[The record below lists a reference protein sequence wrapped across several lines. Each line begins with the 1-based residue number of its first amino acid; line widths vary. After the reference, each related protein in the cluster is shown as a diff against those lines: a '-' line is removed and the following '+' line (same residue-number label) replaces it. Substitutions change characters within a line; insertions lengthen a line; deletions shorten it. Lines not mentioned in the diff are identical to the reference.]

1 VRDWSYPYD
10 HEFGEKGGTDY
21 LKKVLQVKDGQHE
34 EIKIVRQHIQGC
46 FDRVFSFLL
55 PHPGLKVATNP
66 SFKGHLSDI
75 DSSFKENLAQLVPL
89 LVSGEGLMVKKIN
102 GNPVTG
108 SGLLDCF
115 QVYMKIYQSETL
127 PEPKSMLEATAEAN
141 NLNAQNASRDR
152 YIKEMEKL
160 CGAETPYLAPEK
172 LEAKHKE
179 LTQLC
184 LEQFKTTRKMGGEAF
199 SAAFEERLQK
209 EMMEAYESFLKRN
222 ESKHITNAYRTPA
235 VLVTVMAVSYFISS
249 ILDMMGIEFLSQSAI
264 FGLYIPLLCVLLWS
278 YVRYSGNFREVG
290 QAIDNVTAVVWEN
303 ALQPLYA
310 KLMQKGLQHA
320 VKIGTGKSKT
330 E

>member
-1 VRDWSYPYD
+1 MEVLPYLALNYR
-10 HEFGEKGGTDY
+10 G
-21 LKKVLQVKDGQHE
+21 
-34 EIKIVRQHIQGC
+34 
-46 FDRVFSFLL
+46 S
-55 PHPGLKVATNP
+55 PHLHAHCV
-66 SFKGHLSDI
+66 HLS
-75 DSSFKENLAQLVPL
+75 L
-89 LVSGEGLMVKKIN
+89 
-102 GNPVTG
+102 
-108 SGLLDCF
+108 
-115 QVYMKIYQSETL
+115 
-127 PEPKSMLEATAEAN
+127 
-141 NLNAQNASRDR
+141 SRLQ
-152 YIKEMEKL
+152 L

-222 ESKHITNAYRTPA
+222 ESKHIMNAYRTPA
-235 VLVTVMAVSYFISS
+235 VLVTLMAVSYFISS

-303 ALQPLYA
+303 VSTLRAHTHVERVL
-310 KLMQKGLQHA
+310 
-320 VKIGTGKSKT
+320 
-330 E
+330 